1 MTKLLNKLLEI
12 YYWLVR
18 GQDGGRRCQ
27 FDTSFKGV
35 SRESGLRGVGG
46 QGLCQSWSM
55 TKSVNDQVG
64 QLLFNRVGQ

>member
-1 MTKLLNKLLEI
+1 MDQITKQVIRNLLLA
-12 YYWLVR
+12 
-18 GQDGGRRCQ
+18 CQ
-27 FDTSFKGV
+27 GSGWGKEVSKGV